1 METLIDKVVG
11 SFLNAIH
18 AGTLAVAPYGIG
30 ALGVL
35 AVIAYGTRQWPLV
48 MSSGAGLGDVLASF
62 LLLVLGLGITLW
74 IVTTIIP
81 MGDALYQAALT
92 IGLTAAGSPVTA
104 DQLRSPSFLLSMH
117 KIVTLPLETFIL
129 NHTGWAAMWNAPTLL
144 SFWLAELAIYIT
156 FVGIAL
162 HVALIQIEFYL
173 AILTASVVLPCV
185 VMTSSTFLGE
195 WVVGWV
201 LGCTTRVFL
210 ISAIAAIGVP
220 LFQSLALAPAAGASA
235 DPTWVEALGVV
246 AGSVLFGILAWFIP
260 GRAANLVGSGLGLSG
275 SLIAGAAASS
285 TRGLLLLQNLAQQ
298 AQRVISPMLRGR

>member
-11 SFLNAIH
+11 SFLSAIH
-18 AGTLAVAPYGIG
+18 TGTLAIAPFGIG
-30 ALGVL
+30 ALGIL
-35 AVIAYGTRQWPLV
+35 AFIAYGTRQWPLV

-62 LLLVLGLGITLW
+62 LLLILGLGITLW
-74 IVTTIIP
+74 IVTKIIP
-81 MGDALYQAALT
+81 MGDALFQAAIT
-92 IGLTAAGSPVTA
+92 MGLTAAGSPVTA
-104 DQLRSPSFLLSMH
+104 NQLRSPSFLLSMH
-117 KIVTLPLETFIL
+117 KIVTKPLETFIL
-129 NHTGWAAMWNAPTLL
+129 NHTGWAAMWNAPTML

-173 AILTASVVLPCV
+173 AILAASVILPCL

-220 LFQSLALAPAAGASA
+220 LFQSLSLAPAAGASA

-275 SLIAGAAASS
+275 SLIASAAASS
-285 TRGLLLLQNLAQQ
+285 ARGLLLLQNLSQQ
-298 AQRVISPMLRGR
+298 AQRVVSPLLRGR

>member
-11 SFLNAIH
+11 SFLGAIQ
-18 AGTLAVAPYGIG
+18 AGTLAVAPFG
-30 ALGVL
+30 LGGLAIL

-74 IVTTIIP
+74 IVTQIIP
-81 MGDALYQAALT
+81 MGDALFQAAIT
-92 IGLTAAGSPVTA
+92 IGLQAAGSPVTA
-104 DQLRSPSFLLSMH
+104 TQLRSPSFLLSMH
-117 KIVTLPLETFIL
+117 KLVTKPLESFIL
-129 NHTGWAAMWNAPTLL
+129 AHTGVAFLFNGPTVI
-144 SFWLAELAIYIT
+144 SFWLAELVIYIT

-173 AILTASVVLPCV
+173 AILTASVLLPCV
-185 VMTSSTFLGE
+185 VFTSSTFLGE

-201 LGCTTRVFL
+201 LGCTTRVLL

-220 LFQSLALAPAAGASA
+220 LFQSLALAPVGGG

-285 TRGLLLLQNLAQQ
+285 ARGLLLLQQLSQQ